1 MLLLC
6 HLKIIKNQTYIK
18 MAETIRKKKGIY
30 YLLTDKVME
39 YMFVY

>member
-1 MLLLC
+1 
-6 HLKIIKNQTYIK
+6 

-39 YMFVY
+39 YMFVYWIKIS